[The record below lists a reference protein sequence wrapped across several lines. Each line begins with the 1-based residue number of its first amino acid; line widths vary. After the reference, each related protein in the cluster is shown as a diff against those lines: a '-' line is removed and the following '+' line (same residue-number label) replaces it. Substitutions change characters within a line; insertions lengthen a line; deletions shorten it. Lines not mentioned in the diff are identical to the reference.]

1 VAQTPEGKV
10 KDKIKKIL
18 KAHNIYFAMPMGTG
32 YGNAGVPDFLCCFDG
47 KFIAIEAKANGGK
60 VTALQQKNL
69 SDIERSRGMA
79 WVVDEDNIHV
89 LELWIKEGGVFP

>member
-1 VAQTPEGKV
+1 MAQTPEGKV

-89 LELWIKEGGVFP
+89 LELYIKANL